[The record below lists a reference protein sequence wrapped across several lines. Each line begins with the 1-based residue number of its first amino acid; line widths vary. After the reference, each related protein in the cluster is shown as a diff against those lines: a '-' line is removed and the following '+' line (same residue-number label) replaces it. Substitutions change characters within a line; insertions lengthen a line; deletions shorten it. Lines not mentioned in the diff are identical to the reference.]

1 MPVYF
6 VIDRSSSQ
14 IKIGRSEHVR
24 RRVRT
29 LQTGN
34 PNPLELMGWIPS
46 EDDTSMERTLHNRY
60 DAKRGNGEWFSITQD
75 EVLRELKRAYGFIPK
90 KGDTFEIVGYD
101 RDGVPEYLGVCD
113 WADFELEEC
122 CPFCGCF
129 CGMHFQEA
137 SAMYHCL
144 NCDALT
150 DLSELSR
157 GKNKA

>member
-14 IKIGRSEHVR
+14 IKIGRSKDVPK
-24 RRVRT
+24 RVRT

-34 PNPLELMGWIPS
+34 PNPLELMGWVLS
-46 EDDTSMERTLHNRY
+46 GHDTSTERTLHKRY
-60 DAKRGNGEWFSITQD
+60 GAKRGSGEWFSITQD
-75 EVLRELKRAYGFIPK
+75 EVLWELKRACGFIPK
-90 KGDTFEIVGYD
+90 KGDAFEIVGYD

-150 DLSELSR
+150 DFSGLSR
-157 GKNKA
+157 GKNEV